1 MTSISTLEPGA
12 TFRLPYSGI
21 TGTVVRIGTGS
32 AVVRYGSRTV
42 QLTAHEIDGDH
53 AVAFES
59 PGRPVTVSLYTEV
72 EEEVA
77 S

>member
-1 MTSISTLEPGA
+1 MTYLIDMPPGS
-12 TFRLPYSGI
+12 TFRLPFSGI
-21 TGTVVRIGTGS
+21 TGTLVRIGPGS

-42 QLTAHEIDGDH
+42 QLTAQEIDGDR